1 MSPKEIRFM
10 VYGDVFK
17 SVSPLKLPTE
27 SVVMSQC
34 VGFIIFSVLVVL
46 VLEQHISRRGS
57 RMVKIMNINA
67 VYGPRFLIV
76 QRCCG
81 R

>member
-1 MSPKEIRFM
+1 M

-34 VGFIIFSVLVVL
+34 VGLLVVL